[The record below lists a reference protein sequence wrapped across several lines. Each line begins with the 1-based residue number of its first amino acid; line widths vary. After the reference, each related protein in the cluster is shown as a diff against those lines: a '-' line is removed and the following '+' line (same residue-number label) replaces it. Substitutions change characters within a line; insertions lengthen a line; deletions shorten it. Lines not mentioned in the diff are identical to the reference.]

1 MSIPWPSKTKPNVF
15 LFEPHP
21 LTIECLQTALKRV
34 GPVSVLSC
42 HGSLSMLT
50 AAEVAGSVFIFDK
63 ATHGYSVALVLEKL
77 RSIFPE
83 FRAVLLDFGS
93 EPEDQF
99 HMLSL
104 GFKGIVLYEHVAEK
118 LRPAIQSVVSGGY
131 WVEPDVLARYVLAR
145 ALRNPAKVR
154 LDVLTHR
161 EIEVARLLKRKLS
174 NKEIS
179 ASLAVSE
186 GTVKFHI
193 ANIFSKLGVRD
204 RWSAVEMLGVGE
216 DGRVPAAGVGSV
228 ERRSANGHGLRAS

>member
-1 MSIPWPSKTKPNVF
+1 MSLPWPHKTKPNVF

-21 LTIECLQTALKRV
+21 LTIECLRTALRRV
-34 GPVSVLSC
+34 GQVLVLPC

-63 ATHGYSVALVLEKL
+63 ATHGYSVAQGLEKL
-77 RSIFPE
+77 RSLFPE
-83 FRAVLLDFGS
+83 SRAVLLDFGCN
-93 EPEDQF
+93 PEDQF

-131 WVEPDVLARYVLAR
+131 WVEPDVLAQYVLAR
-145 ALRNPAKVR
+145 AGRYPAKDR
-154 LDVLTHR
+154 LDVLTQR
-161 EIEVARLLKRKLS
+161 EIEVATLLKRKLS

-179 ASLAVSE
+179 VSLAVSE

-204 RWSAVEMLGVGE
+204 RWSAVELLGVSEGS
-216 DGRVPAAGVGSV
+216 RVLVAAAGSADHP
-228 ERRSANGHGLRAS
+228 SANGRGLRAS